1 MLAIQA
7 LTATLTPVAAP
18 KKSRVLF
25 IEALSAALDCATVDH
40 CEFQNS
46 QTPEPRLDATA
57 KMLATRVLEQ
67 CEPTELAL
75 DLLSAPSRPGA
86 FTAGDDSV
94 LCAQRLMAPPA
105 PFTQDA
111 REVILEVLSSVE
123 RMELFAKLCKRRG
136 TDWVIN
142 GAYIDRALLRNQLA
156 FDLFQALGG
165 PERYAPESHTCR
177 ATFNGR
183 AAGVFF
189 LTETIKRDDDRVDV
203 PDDPH
208 GEAFVVKL
216 DDEPGLLDNSPVGYG
231 IWQAVSP
238 RSPTPQQSAGILAS
252 LGGWQGALLGP
263 RPADPVDGI
272 FAFVDPDSA
281 VDFVLLQELMRN
293 NDAYYL
299 SVHLWKDV
307 GGRLRFAPWD
317 LDLTLA
323 QPTYNDNTNPEGWV
337 AYRPPMIARMGEVE
351 AFRTALAQRWRDLR
365 AGPWSDA
372 ALLDAVNAQHDL
384 LGPDLQA
391 NFAVWTWTDIPLYW
405 STLPEVAGPEAEYDR
420 IRAWLPARTAW
431 IDGAIDGW

>member
-1 MLAIQA
+1 MRL
-7 LTATLTPVAAP
+7 LTLLLVGCAVVEDTVTPVDTPEVDTPDTVAP
-18 KKSRVLF
+18 
-25 IEALSAALDCATVDH
+25 VDTP
-40 CEFQNS
+40 EGIDTPEVID
-46 QTPEPRLDATA
+46 TPEPPEVVGLCDLTITCPGPIPDAPRIACNLVVADAAGTVSWDGRA
-57 KMLATRVLEQ
+57 GMQLRGRS
-67 CEPTELAL
+67 
-75 DLLSAPSRPGA
+75 SAGFPKPQ
-86 FTAGDDSV
+86 
-94 LCAQRLMAPPA
+94 L
-105 PFTQDA
+105 
-111 REVILEVLSSVE
+111 SVE
-123 RMELFAKLCKRRG
+123 LWDAADQEQSASLLGMGAEA
-136 TDWVIN
+136 DWVIN

-156 FDLFQALGG
+156 FDLFQGLGG

-189 LTETIKRDDDRVDV
+189 LTETIKRDDDRIDV
-203 PDDPH
+203 PDDPN

-216 DDEPGLLDNSPVGYG
+216 DDEPGLLDNSAVGYG

-238 RSPTPQQSAGILAS
+238 RSPTPQQSAGILAA
-252 LGGWQGALLGP
+252 LGGWQGALLGA

-272 FAFVDPDSA
+272 FAYVDPDSA

-317 LDLTLA
+317 LDLTLG

-337 AYRPPMIARMGEVE
+337 AYRPTMIARMGEVE

-365 AGPWSDA
+365 AGPWSDV

-384 LGPDLQA
+384 LGLDLQA

-405 STLPEVAGPEAEYDR
+405 STLPEVAGPEEEYDR